1 MIIAIDPGV
10 HGGIAV
16 GAGPN
21 TVVHAMP
28 ATRGDAITLMQDLY
42 LDAPASVRGKDDV
55 VVFIEK
61 INGYIPMAGAA
72 QMFQFG
78 KLVERMGC
86 IAEQMGLRVIEVP
99 PKTWQKALGLGS
111 KSSVGQEKKG
121 QQTRWKNK
129 LKAEAQRRF
138 PNVKVTLDTADA
150 LLILEYA
157 RTQTNPERFPAPWN
171 Q

>member
-61 INGYIPMAGAA
+61 INGCYYNVVGLPVSETIRMFAA
-72 QMFQFG
+72 FIHVQG
-78 KLVERMGC
+78 
-86 IAEQMGLRVIEVP
+86 
-99 PKTWQKALGLGS
+99 
-111 KSSVGQEKKG
+111 
-121 QQTRWKNK
+121 
-129 LKAEAQRRF
+129 
-138 PNVKVTLDTADA
+138 
-150 LLILEYA
+150 
-157 RTQTNPERFPAPWN
+157 
-171 Q
+171 